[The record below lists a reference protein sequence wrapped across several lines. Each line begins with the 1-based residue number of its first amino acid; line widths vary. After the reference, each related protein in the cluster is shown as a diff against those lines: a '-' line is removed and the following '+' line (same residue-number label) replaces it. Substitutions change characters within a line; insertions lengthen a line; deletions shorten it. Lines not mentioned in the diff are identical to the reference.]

1 MLTLKPKK
9 NNTTIP
15 TKPKTTRRKKIKN
28 NENKLQYILIFIIIF
43 LTSIIISFGAYIYLT
58 SQDTPI
64 QTKQLAQSDIIEEE
78 KQIST
83 ELEKDTLDQR
93 IEDIKDKLKTEQE
106 IEPIIEKPI
115 EKPVEKVQKKEPL
128 IDELPKHEQYS
139 TDYKDTQDTVVVTEP
154 KKPII
159 KGAKPKLAIVIDDV
173 VYESQMKAL
182 KSVGYPI
189 NMSFLPP
196 TPDHPNS
203 ATIAKSVSN
212 YMIHLPLEAMTFS
225 KEEENTLRVGD
236 SITKIDE
243 RIQELKKYYPK
254 AKYINNHTGS
264 KFTSDEESM
273 DKLMFALKKH
283 NLIFLDS
290 KTTAKTV
297 AHKYAKIHN
306 VPFLSRDVF
315 LDNVQE
321 FGYIQKQLKQA
332 IAIAKQRG
340 YAIAIGH
347 PYRATIEVLRG
358 STHLLKDVEVVF
370 INELPL
376 L

>member
-1 MLTLKPKK
+1 MSTIKPKR
-9 NNTTIP
+9 NTNTSN
-15 TKPKTTRRKKIKN
+15 KPKITRKKIKN
-28 NENKLQYILIFIIIF
+28 NENKIQYILIFIIIF

-58 SQDTPI
+58 SQDTPT
-64 QTKQLAQSDIIEEE
+64 QTKQLPQKDNIQQQVEQKVSKEYKQDI
-78 KQIST
+78 
-83 ELEKDTLDQR
+83 LDQK
-93 IEDIKDKLKTEQE
+93 IEDIKEKLKTKQE
-106 IEPIIEKPI
+106 IEPVIVESIENETI
-115 EKPVEKVQKKEPL
+115 

-139 TDYKDTQDTVVVTEP
+139 TDYKDTPETVVVIEP

-159 KGAKPKLAIVIDDV
+159 KGVKPKLAIVIDDV
-173 VYESQMKAL
+173 VYESQVKAL
-182 KSVGYPI
+182 KSLGYPI

-203 ATIAKSVSN
+203 SIIAKSVSK

-225 KEEENTLRVGD
+225 KEEENTLHMGD
-236 SITKIDE
+236 NITKIDE

-264 KFTSDEESM
+264 RFTSDEESM
-273 DKLMFALKKH
+273 DKLMFVLKKH

-297 AHKYAKIHN
+297 AHKYAKIHK

-321 FGYIQKQLKQA
+321 FDYIQKQLKHA
-332 IAIAKQRG
+332 ITLAKQRG
-340 YAIAIGH
+340 YSIIIGH
-347 PYRATIEVLRG
+347 PYRATIEVLKA
-358 STHLLKDVEVVF
+358 SAHLLKDVEVVY
-370 INELPL
+370 IDELPL